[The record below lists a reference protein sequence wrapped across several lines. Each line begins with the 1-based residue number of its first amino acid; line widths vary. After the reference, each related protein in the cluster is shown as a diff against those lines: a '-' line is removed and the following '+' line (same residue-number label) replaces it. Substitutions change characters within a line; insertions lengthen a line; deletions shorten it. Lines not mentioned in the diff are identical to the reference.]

1 MSTWNTRQIIEALA
15 LLDEAAVSDGILEIT
30 TSNFRLLRFPER
42 FLSPTMPAAQVI
54 WSITSKSLDIVFD
67 EVSSIV
73 REWDLDAVHWWVT
86 STTRPLDTEDYLLHR
101 GGVLSDSFQILARE
115 LGTETAQRVAPNDV
129 EVELVS
135 DERTLR
141 DAIHVETQG
150 WGRPLLDEESIGRR
164 LIEVLHDLEA
174 ATRFQFVAYIDG
186 IPISTGCCRIDGEV
200 GRLYGAVTLP
210 EFRLRG
216 AYQAILSSRLR
227 QARALGATIAITRG
241 RPLKSGPILVKAGF
255 TVHGEEKCYRLA
267 VR

>member
-1 MSTWNTRQIIEALA
+1 
-15 LLDEAAVSDGILEIT
+15 VSSRTHKEILRWPVFSKRPRNYT
-30 TSNFRLLRFPER
+30 TSGDVN
-42 FLSPTMPAAQVI
+42 
-54 WSITSKSLDIVFD
+54 
-67 EVSSIV
+67 
-73 REWDLDAVHWWVT
+73 
-86 STTRPLDTEDYLLHR
+86 LLHR